1 MSVCVEFLHLKEN
14 KSQLWHT
21 PMFMDN
27 ASVYL
32 SEDIRLKHYQNQQ
45 HFVYISIENIL
56 MNRVLT
62 KIIVL
67 ITGVRSG

>member
-1 MSVCVEFLHLKEN
+1 
-14 KSQLWHT
+14 
-21 PMFMDN
+21 MFMDN

-56 MNRVLT
+56 MNRVHT